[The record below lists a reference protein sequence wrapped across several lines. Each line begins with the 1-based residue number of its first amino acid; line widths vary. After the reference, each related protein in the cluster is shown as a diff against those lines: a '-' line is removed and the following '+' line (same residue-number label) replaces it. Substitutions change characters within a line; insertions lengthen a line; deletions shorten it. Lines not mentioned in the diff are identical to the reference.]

1 MGKDQRSFSRSLV
14 DLTVKIRIGNQWAD
28 CKVAVALAERWIRID
43 SAFKHCLVKSSLD
56 KYEKRFFT
64 DEILR
69 FPKPR

>member
-43 SAFKHCLVKSSLD
+43 SAFKH
-56 KYEKRFFT
+56 
-64 DEILR
+64 
-69 FPKPR
+69 